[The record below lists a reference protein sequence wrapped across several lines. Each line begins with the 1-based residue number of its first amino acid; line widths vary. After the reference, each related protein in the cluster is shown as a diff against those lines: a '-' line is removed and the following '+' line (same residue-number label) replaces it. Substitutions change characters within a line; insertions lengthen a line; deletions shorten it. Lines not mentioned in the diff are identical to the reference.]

1 MTKGKGILMCVRA
14 ASATTRRRRGLASR
28 GSRMTGPLSR
38 KRRHSPCVT
47 LLLTPY
53 RGGYRAAQKA
63 DVEGLG
69 FRVYALSSSLYLLF
83 VSVIYLHSCV
93 FIPILIENMFTYI
106 CHLYS
111 TCLIKMMRLEQT

>member
-1 MTKGKGILMCVRA
+1 MTKSKGILMMLPG
-14 ASATTRRRRGLASR
+14 T
-28 GSRMTGPLSR
+28 P
-38 KRRHSPCVT
+38 RHSNLCKRVWKR
-47 LLLTPY
+47 LLCRLGDDEEE
-53 RGGYRAAQKA
+53 RI
-63 DVEGLG
+63 GLEERIQDDG

-93 FIPILIENMFTYI
+93 FIPMLIEIMFTYI